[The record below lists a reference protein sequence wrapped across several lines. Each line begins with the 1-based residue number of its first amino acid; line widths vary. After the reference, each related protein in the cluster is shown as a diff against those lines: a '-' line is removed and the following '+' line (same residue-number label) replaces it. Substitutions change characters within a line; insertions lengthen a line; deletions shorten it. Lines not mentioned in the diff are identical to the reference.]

1 MTPSNTRSVLLGTL
15 LSAFWLMLS
24 GHWDVRLLLLGLLSV
39 VVTVWMARRM
49 GIDDAEGLPV
59 QQLPRLIAY
68 LPWLARAVVAS
79 NIDVA
84 RRVVTPSLPIE
95 PVTVRVHADQKT
107 AVGRVVYANSITL
120 TPGTITLEV
129 EENSIEV
136 HALTGEGARDLCT
149 NEMGRRVTA
158 CEAL

>member
-1 MTPSNTRSVLLGTL
+1 MTPSNMRSVLLGTL
-15 LSAFWLMLS
+15 LLALWIMLS

-39 VVTVWMARRM
+39 GVTVWMARRM
-49 GIDDAEGLPV
+49 DIDDAEGLPM

-84 RRVVTPSLPIE
+84 RRVLTPSLPIE
-95 PVTVRVHADQKT
+95 PTTVRVHADQT
-107 AVGRVVYANSITL
+107 TVVGRVVYANSITL

-129 EENSIEV
+129 EDDAIEV
-136 HALTGEGARDLCT
+136 HALTGEGAQDLCT

-158 CEAL
+158 CESR

>member
-15 LSAFWLMLS
+15 LSALWLMLS

-59 QQLPRLIAY
+59 QQFPRLIVY
-68 LPWLARAVVAS
+68 LPGLARAVVAS

-84 RRVVTPSLPIE
+84 RRIVTPLLPIE
-95 PVTVRVHADQKT
+95 PVTVRVQADQKT

-120 TPGTITLEV
+120 TPGTIALEV

>member
-1 MTPSNTRSVLLGTL
+1 MTPSNMRSVLLGTL
-15 LSAFWLMLS
+15 LSALWIMLS
-24 GHWDVRLLLLGLLSV
+24 GHWDVRLLLLGVLSV
-39 VVTVWMARRM
+39 GVTVWMARRRD
-49 GIDDAEGLPV
+49 IDDAEGLPM

-84 RRVVTPSLPIE
+84 RRVLTPSLPIE
-95 PVTVRVHADQKT
+95 PTTVRVQADQT
-107 AVGRVVYANSITL
+107 TVVGRVVYANSITL

-129 EENSIEV
+129 EDDAIEV
-136 HALTGEGARDLCT
+136 HALTGEGAHDLCT

-158 CEAL
+158 CESR

>member
-1 MTPSNTRSVLLGTL
+1 M
-15 LSAFWLMLS
+15 
-24 GHWDVRLLLLGLLSV
+24 LLLGLLSV

-49 GIDDAEGLPV
+49 EIDDAEGLPV
-59 QQLPRLIAY
+59 QQLPRLIVY

-84 RRVVTPSLPIE
+84 RRIVTPSLPIE

>member
-1 MTPSNTRSVLLGTL
+1 MTPPNTRSVLLGIL
-15 LSAFWLMLS
+15 LSALWLMLS
-24 GHWDVRLLLLGLLSV
+24 GHLDVRLLLLGLLSV
-39 VVTVWMARRM
+39 VATVWMARRM
-49 GIDDAEGLPV
+49 EIDDAEGLPV
-59 QQLPRLIAY
+59 QQLPRLIVY

-84 RRVVTPSLPIE
+84 RRIVTPSLPIE
-95 PVTVRVHADQKT
+95 PVTVRVQADQKT

>member
-15 LSAFWLMLS
+15 LSALWLMLS

-79 NIDVA
+79 NIDAVSY
-84 RRVVTPSLPIE
+84 THLTLPTKRI
-95 PVTVRVHADQKT
+95 V
-107 AVGRVVYANSITL
+107 
-120 TPGTITLEV
+120 
-129 EENSIEV
+129 
-136 HALTGEGARDLCT
+136 
-149 NEMGRRVTA
+149 
-158 CEAL
+158 

>member
-1 MTPSNTRSVLLGTL
+1 M
-15 LSAFWLMLS
+15 
-24 GHWDVRLLLLGLLSV
+24 
-39 VVTVWMARRM
+39 
-49 GIDDAEGLPV
+49 
-59 QQLPRLIAY
+59 
-68 LPWLARAVVAS
+68 
-79 NIDVA
+79 
-84 RRVVTPSLPIE
+84 
-95 PVTVRVHADQKT
+95 TVRVHADQKT

>member
-1 MTPSNTRSVLLGTL
+1 M
-15 LSAFWLMLS
+15 
-24 GHWDVRLLLLGLLSV
+24 
-39 VVTVWMARRM
+39 
-49 GIDDAEGLPV
+49 
-59 QQLPRLIAY
+59 
-68 LPWLARAVVAS
+68 
-79 NIDVA
+79 
-84 RRVVTPSLPIE
+84 
-95 PVTVRVHADQKT
+95 
-107 AVGRVVYANSITL
+107 VYANSITL